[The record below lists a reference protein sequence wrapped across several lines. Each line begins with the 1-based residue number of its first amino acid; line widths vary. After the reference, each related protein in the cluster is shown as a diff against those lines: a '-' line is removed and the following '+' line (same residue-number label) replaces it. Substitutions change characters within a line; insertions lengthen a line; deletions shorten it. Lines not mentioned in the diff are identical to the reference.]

1 MPNLQKKTDTKS
13 SRLWILNSCVCSSSA
28 VPGST
33 MKSNNTIKEFNLS
46 AKRKAQQGRQ
56 RDFDAANVIG
66 FHNYVQQK
74 TRQVVLL
81 PKTLKQEEYIDL
93 LLDNSKHIVFATG
106 PAGTGKTMLAVIAAI
121 KALKDRRVDRIIVT
135 RPAVGVDDEQHG
147 FLPGTLNQKM
157 EPWTRP
163 IMDVIQEYYS
173 CRDIAAML
181 DEQTIEIAPLAYMRG
196 RNFKRSW
203 IVFDE
208 AQNATVNQ
216 MKMVLTRLS
225 DHSKLVITG
234 DLNQLDRKY
243 TQDNGL
249 KDFISRLQSANST
262 MIASV
267 DFGRRDVQ
275 RHPVVSEV
283 LKLYGDD

>member
-106 PAGTGKTMLAVIAAI
+106 PAGTGKTMLAVMAAI